1 MTDVVDPQT
10 RSRMM
15 SGIRGKNTKPEMLV
29 RSALHR
35 RGFRFKLHDK
45 TLPGKPDI
53 VLPRYRAVINIH
65 GCFWHGHTGCK
76 YFRIPA
82 TRTEFWNEKITGNR
96 LRDQIH
102 ESLLLEQG
110 WRVLTVWEC
119 ALRGRKPVSLE
130 RVTDLMEQWLE
141 GRFSTGT
148 VEETTQASPL
158 LKERLEK

>member
-1 MTDVVDPQT
+1 MTDTVDQKT

-45 TLPGKPDI
+45 SLPGKPDI
-53 VLPRYRAVINIH
+53 VLPRYRAVINVH
-65 GCFWHGHTGCK
+65 GCFWHGHACCK

-82 TRTEFWNEKITGNR
+82 TRTEFWNEKITENK

-102 ESLLLEQG
+102 EGLLLEQG

-119 ALRGRKPVSLE
+119 ALRGQKPVELEAVISLIA
-130 RVTDLMEQWLE
+130 QWIE
-141 GRFSTGT
+141 GQLSTGT
-148 VEETTQASPL
+148 
-158 LKERLEK
+158 LEKGRNLRSS